1 MKKLEQVK
9 PFHTD
14 DRGKMSYLSDGK
26 TKVNDVLIMTCKKGA
41 VRANHYHHHDTH
53 HMYLIE
59 GKYEYISRDMKKKGG
74 PVKREIILPG
84 QLVKT
89 PPMIAH
95 KVRYLEDSL
104 VVVLTTEP
112 RDQKS
117 YEKDTVRLE
126 VEDL

>member
-1 MKKLEQVK
+1 MQDVVKIK

-14 DRGKMSYLSDGK
+14 TRGDMSYLSDGK
-26 TKVNDVLIMTCKKGA
+26 IHITDVLIMTCKKGA

-53 HMYLIE
+53 HMYLID
-59 GKYEYISRDMKKKGG
+59 GKYEYISRDMRKKNA
-74 PVKREIILPG
+74 PIKREIIKPG

-89 PPMIAH
+89 PPRIAH

-112 RDQKS
+112 RDQKN
-117 YEKDTVRLE
+117 YEKDTVRME
-126 VEDL
+126 VEE

>member
-1 MKKLEQVK
+1 MKDVIKIK

-14 DRGKMSYLSDGK
+14 NRGTLSYLSDGK
-26 TKVNDVLIMTCKKGA
+26 IKINETLIMTCKKGA
-41 VRANHYHHHDTH
+41 IRANHYHKHDTH
-53 HMYLIE
+53 YMYLIE
-59 GKYEYISRDMKKKGG
+59 GKYEYLTRDMRKKNAPLKKE
-74 PVKREIILPG
+74 VILPG
-84 QLVKT
+84 QLVVS
-89 PPMIAH
+89 PPMVAH
-95 KVRYLEDSL
+95 KVRYLKDSL